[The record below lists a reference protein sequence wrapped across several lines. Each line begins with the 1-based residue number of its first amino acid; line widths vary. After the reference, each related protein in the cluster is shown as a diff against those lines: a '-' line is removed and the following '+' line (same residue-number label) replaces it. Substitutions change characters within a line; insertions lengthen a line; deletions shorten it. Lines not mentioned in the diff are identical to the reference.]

1 MGLFDGLFVEVKRG
15 SKITYS
21 ESDLRK
27 WDRTYEKEIL
37 ADDRRRVMSPLRKV
51 PQQAYL
57 TQIRDYAFERIL
69 DGHMYTFQHILV
81 VPNPY
86 DIVKQSAL
94 LLFNSSKE
102 TKIRY
107 RVLGDTEDADFL
119 GETDYTKRHRVAI
132 FGLYL
137 QRSNKVEL
145 EMLDREGKVVK
156 RRMLRIYVS
165 ECPKKLINIIGKNT
179 KKNPVQFPF
188 VMVNGVSFNP
198 MVVDCNGDIRYSI
211 QLRTNS
217 IGMIPLAGGHFLYED
232 RTANRMNQKGQ
243 IKPCRY
249 HEMDYLGR
257 VYRTFLLESPIEG
270 FATQGGDSL
279 FLVTSADE
287 QHRSDQIMELDM
299 SDGEV
304 VKRCNLTDLIGDKY
318 RTSENWAQ
326 ITSIFWRRGRL
337 VVSLKKLHT
346 ILELDWENQKINWV
360 LAPESVWK
368 GSEIEPHLLK
378 GDCPVEEICAQPDCV
393 TPAFYDE
400 EAGREQ
406 ILIFQERNQGNIPL
420 GIPDGEYSGLTFL
433 DVYAGEKR
441 FQRLDI
447 CDCVKTRQ
455 HGISLY
461 DRERNHIFLSAGG
474 MKQLVDGNRCKLVEM
489 DYAEGEEVRS
499 LYIRKGVNRIWE
511 FTPDVASCAVPVEIT
526 KDVIFGHVSP
536 PEEFHGQLPKV
547 EKGSI
552 NRDYFSGACLCEDLF
567 ISSILPGK
575 VSGIYFVGE
584 NHAYVQDYSQ
594 MVEGKFKFPFVVSLR
609 EFAVDEYDIYVE
621 SQGKL
626 FRLKNEIRVMGE
638 AVENNIV

>member
-1 MGLFDGLFVEVKRG
+1 MGLFDGLFVDVKRG

-69 DGHMYTFQHILV
+69 DKHMYTFQHLLV

-107 RVLGDTEDADFL
+107 RVLGDTEDADFY

-145 EMLDREGKVVK
+145 EMLDREGKVLK
-156 RRMLRIYVS
+156 RRMIRIYVS
-165 ECPKKLINIIGKNT
+165 ETPKKLQNILGKNF
-179 KKNPVQFPF
+179 KDGQIQFPF
-188 VMVNGVSFNP
+188 VLVNGVSFNP

-217 IGMIPLAGGHFLYED
+217 IGMIPLSGGRFLYED
-232 RTANRMNQKGQ
+232 RTVNRMNKKGQ

-249 HEMDYLGR
+249 HEMDYMGR

-270 FATQGGDSL
+270 YATQGGDSL

-287 QHRSDQIMELDM
+287 NHRSDQLIELDM
-299 SDGEV
+299 SSGEV
-304 VKRCNLTDLIGDKY
+304 IKRCNLTDLIGDKY
-318 RTSENWAQ
+318 RTCENWAQ
-326 ITSIFWRRGRL
+326 ITSIFWRKGKL
-337 VVSLKKLHT
+337 VVSLKKVHT
-346 ILELDWENQKINWV
+346 ILEIDWETLQINWA

-368 GSEIEPHLLK
+368 DSPMEAYLLK
-378 GDCPVEEICAQPDCV
+378 GDCPVEQICAQPDYV
-393 TPAFYDE
+393 TSTFFDE
-400 EAGREQ
+400 HEGRER
-406 ILIFQERNQGNIPL
+406 ILLFQEKNQGNVPL
-420 GIPDGEYSGLTFL
+420 SVPDGKRSGLVFL

-441 FQRLDI
+441 FALAKTY
-447 CDCVKTRQ
+447 DCVKTRQ
-455 HGISLY
+455 YGSSLY
-461 DRERNHIFLSAGG
+461 DEEREHMFICSGA
-474 MKQLVDGNRCKLVEM
+474 MKQKVEEHKCKLVEM
-489 DYAEGEEVRS
+489 DYAANKEIHS

-511 FTPDVASCAVPVEIT
+511 FTPDIVQYGKSVEVT
-526 KDVIFGHVSP
+526 KNVIFGHVSA
-536 PEEFHGQLPKV
+536 PEEFHGQLPEVSKRNIDR
-547 EKGSI
+547 S
-552 NRDYFSGACLCEDLF
+552 YFSGVCLCEDLF
-567 ISSILPGK
+567 ISSILPGRI
-575 VSGIYFVGE
+575 SRIYFLGE
-584 NHAYVQDYSQ
+584 KHAYVQDYSN
-594 MVEGKFKFPFVVSLR
+594 MVVGKVKFPFAVSLR
-609 EFAVDEYDIYVE
+609 DFAVDEYHIYVE
-621 SQGKL
+621 SQGVV
-626 FRLKNEIRVMGE
+626 FRLKNEIRIME
-638 AVENNIV
+638 

>member
-1 MGLFDGLFVEVKRG
+1 MGLFDGLFVDVKHG

-107 RVLGDTEDADFL
+107 RVLGDTEDGDFR
-119 GETDYTKRHRVAI
+119 GETEYTKRHRVPI
-132 FGLYL
+132 FGLYF

-145 EMLDREGKVVK
+145 EMVDRQGKVVK
-156 RRMLRIYVS
+156 RRMIRIFVS
-165 ECPKKLINIIGKNT
+165 EKPKKLLNILGKNT
-179 KKNPVQFPF
+179 KDGEVQFPF

-198 MVVDCNGDIRYSI
+198 MAVDCNGDIRYSI

-217 IGMIPLAGGHFLYED
+217 IGMIPLAGGRFLYED
-232 RTANRMNQKGQ
+232 RTANRMNKKGQ

-270 FATQGGDSL
+270 YATQGEDSL

-287 QHRSDQIMELDM
+287 NHRSDQIMEMDM
-299 SDGEV
+299 STGEI

-318 RTSENWAQ
+318 RNCENWAQ
-326 ITSIFWRRGRL
+326 ITSIFWRRGNL
-337 VVSLKKLHT
+337 VLSMKKVHT
-346 ILELDWENQKINWV
+346 VLEIDWGNLEISWA

-368 GSEIEPHLLK
+368 GSRVEPYLLK
-378 GDCPVEEICAQPDCV
+378 GDRPAEEICAQPDYV
-393 TPAFYDE
+393 TSAYLDE
-400 EAGREQ
+400 EAGKERV
-406 ILIFQERNQGNIPL
+406 LLFQERNQGKVPL
-420 GIPDGEYSGLTFL
+420 SVPDGERSGLAFV
-433 DVYAGEKR
+433 DIYAREGR
-441 FQRLDI
+441 FQMVDAF
-447 CDCVKTRQ
+447 DCVKTRE

-461 DRERNHIFLSAGG
+461 DTSRDHMFLSAGG
-474 MKQLVDGNRCKLVEM
+474 MKQLVDGNRCKLEEM
-489 DYAEGEEVRS
+489 DFRTGKEIHS
-499 LYIRKGVNRIWE
+499 LYIRKGVNRVWE
-511 FTPDVASCAVPVEIT
+511 FAPDVIRCAEPVEMT
-526 KDVIFGHVSP
+526 KDVIFGQVSP
-536 PEEFHGQLPKV
+536 PEEFHGELP
-547 EKGSI
+547 ELAKGRLDR
-552 NRDYFSGACLCEDLF
+552 NDFSGVCLCEDLF

-575 VSGIYFVGE
+575 VSRLYFVGKH
-584 NHAYVQDYSQ
+584 HAYVQDYSN
-594 MVEGKFKFPFVVSLR
+594 MVTGKVKFPFVVSLR
-609 EFAVDEYDIYVE
+609 EFAVDEYQIYVE
-621 SQGKL
+621 SQGKVY
-626 FRLKNEIRVMGE
+626 RLKNEIRVTE
-638 AVENNIV
+638 Q